1 MHKNEELNT
10 AWELYN
16 LLEELSRLLF
26 DRYHHHFV
34 ERILDERVMRYSDE
48 YHDEGNDLTPDF

>member
-16 LLEELSRLLF
+16 LLEELSSLLF
-26 DRYHHHFV
+26 DRYHDHFI
-34 ERILDERVMRYSDE
+34 EPILDEEVMRYSDE
-48 YHDEGNDLTPDF
+48 YHDEYNDLTPDL